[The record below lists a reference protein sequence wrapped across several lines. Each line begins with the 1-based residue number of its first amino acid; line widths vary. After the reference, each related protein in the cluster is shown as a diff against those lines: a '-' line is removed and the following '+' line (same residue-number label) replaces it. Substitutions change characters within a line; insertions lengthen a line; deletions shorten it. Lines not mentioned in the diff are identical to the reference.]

1 MTKNELV
8 SAVAKSTQST
18 RGVVEVIL
26 GAAWEQMS
34 GALQRGE
41 KVQILPFGIF
51 TVAEKSARQ
60 GRNPRTG
67 EEITIPARKAV
78 KFRASSGLAKAVANG
93 EGEPVAREPVKAE
106 APAKPASKAKSG
118 KK

>member
-1 MTKNELV
+1 MTKSELV

-26 GAAWEQMS
+26 GATWEQMS

-51 TVAEKSARQ
+51 SIAERSARQ

-78 KFRASSGLAKAVANG
+78 KLRASSGLAKAVANG